1 MTRLRTLALMLVLGA
16 CAGQPL
22 SERPEPVGDFRLG
35 YAIAK
40 VDRPE
45 QGPFSRVISD
55 AAIKAEVEGAVRARL
70 GRYDG
75 DGLYHI
81 GMAVGG
87 YVLAQPGVPL
97 IFSPKSIM
105 IVDVTIFDNATRQK
119 LNPEPFRITAWEG
132 LENTVPIIGSG
143 LARDAEQQLQ
153 NLSEQVAVQIEAWIS
168 ENPQWFEPKPGQ
180 PRVPFDPA
188 TARPPAGAA
197 DEDSRLRILRRRRHR
212 RTDLDLAGLNQ

>member
-1 MTRLRTLALMLVLGA
+1 MNTLRTLALVLLVGA

-22 SERPEPVGDFRLG
+22 HERPEPIGDFRLG

-40 VDRPE
+40 VERPE

-55 AAIKAEVEGAVRARL
+55 EKIKEEVEAAVRARL

-105 IVDVTIFDNATRQK
+105 IVDVTVFDNATRQK
-119 LNPEPFRITAWEG
+119 LSEEPFRITAFEG
-132 LENTVPIIGSG
+132 LKNTAPIIGSG
-143 LARDAEQQLQ
+143 LARGAEAQLE
-153 NLSEQVAVQIEAWIS
+153 NLSEQVAVQIENWLR
-168 ENPQWFEPKPGQ
+168 ENPEWFVPEPGQ
-180 PRVPFDPA
+180 TRAPFDPA
-188 TARPPAGAA
+188 AARRPAAGASSAAGAA
-197 DEDSRLRILRRRRHR
+197 A
-212 RTDLDLAGLNQ
+212 TPAN

>member
-1 MTRLRTLALMLVLGA
+1 MTKLRTLALILLLGA

-22 SERPEPVGDFRLG
+22 HERPEPIGDFRLG

-45 QGPFSRVISD
+45 QGPFSRVVSD
-55 AAIKAEVEGAVRARL
+55 EQIKVEVEEHVRARL

-97 IFSPKSIM
+97 VFSPKSIM
-105 IVDVTIFDNATRQK
+105 IVDVTVFDNATRQK

-143 LARDAEQQLQ
+143 LARNAEKQLA
-153 NLSEQVAVQIEAWIS
+153 NLSEQVAVQLENWLREHPEWFVS
-168 ENPQWFEPKPGQ
+168 EPGQ
-180 PRVPFDPA
+180 TRVPFDPA
-188 TARPPAGAA
+188 TARPPAGAEA
-197 DEDSRLRILRRRRHR
+197 RIPDSRPSEAPIPQ
-212 RTDLDLAGLNQ
+212 N

>member
-1 MTRLRTLALMLVLGA
+1 MTWLRPLALTLLLTA

-22 SERPEPVGDFRLG
+22 HERPEPLGDFRLG

-40 VDRPE
+40 VERPE

-55 AAIKAEVEGAVRARL
+55 QAIKSEVEGAVRARL

-105 IVDVTIFDNATRQK
+105 IVDVTIFDNATREK
-119 LNPEPFRITAWEG
+119 LNDEPFRVTAWEG
-132 LENTVPIIGSG
+132 LENTAPIIGSG
-143 LARDAEQQLQ
+143 LARNAEKQLA
-153 NLSEQVAVQIEAWIS
+153 NLSEQVAVQIEAWIRK
-168 ENPQWFEPKPGQ
+168 NPQWFEPKPGQ
-180 PRVPFDPA
+180 ARVPFDPA
-188 TARPPAGAA
+188 TSRPPAGAVA
-197 DEDSRLRILRRRRHR
+197 RIPDSNP
-212 RTDLDLAGLNQ
+212 LAAVPLQN

>member
-1 MTRLRTLALMLVLGA
+1 MTRFRQLALVLLVGA

-22 SERPEPVGDFRLG
+22 HERPEPMGDFRLG
-35 YAIAK
+35 YAIAV

-55 AAIKAEVEGAVRARL
+55 AQIKADVESAVGVRL

-97 IFSPKSIM
+97 VFSPKSIM
-105 IVDVTIFDNATRQK
+105 IVDVTVFDNATRQK
-119 LNPEPFRITAWEG
+119 LNAEPYRITAFEG
-132 LENTVPIIGSG
+132 LENTVPILGSG
-143 LARDAEQQLQ
+143 LARNAEKQLE
-153 NLSEQVAVQIEAWIS
+153 NLSAQVAVQLENWLRD
-168 ENPQWFEPKPGQ
+168 NPQWFVAEPGQ
-180 PRVPFDPA
+180 TRVPFDPA
-188 TARPPAGAA
+188 TARPPAGA
-197 DEDSRLRILRRRRHR
+197 EQRIPDSRPSE
-212 RTDLDLAGLNQ
+212 APVPEN